1 MALNKEQKK
10 QIVKDTINSE
20 INTGHVQV
28 QINILSQEVD
38 QLNEHLKQ
46 HKLDF
51 HSKRGFLM
59 KKKKISKLI
68 KYLNSKTK

>member
-1 MALNKEQKK
+1 K
-10 QIVKDTINSE
+10 QIVKEAINFE
-20 INTGHVQV
+20 INTGHPQA
-28 QINILSQEVD
+28 QINKLSQKVD
-38 QLNEHLKQ
+38 RLNEHLKQ

-59 KKKKISKLI
+59 KKKKISKLT